1 MKKFLIILVLPVFL
15 LSGCLL
21 RNNSQDVIK
30 ITSENTSGK
39 KLIKVNK
46 TLSLSTGMDLLE
58 AGDVDGAIKF
68 FKEYEDFF
76 SKNPKY
82 YYYLGQAYFK
92 KSLYLKAA
100 ASYEKAL
107 TLDSR
112 RYDLFLNIAEAYEK
126 ANAKNKAAEN
136 YVNYVFKSNDASKN
150 MEIRNKL
157 NKIAIESIGNDI
169 IGRISVTDRADVI
182 KNSVIGIMQ
191 AFNPDTPMIYAS
203 VELINPKKSDII
215 QVKWNYIG
223 NKEEI
228 LPVNSSEF
236 NDLGSKTVLLSI
248 KSPVTGWPTGKY
260 EMQIFVNGIKNS
272 SLNFYVF

>member
-1 MKKFLIILVLPVFL
+1 MKKILIILVLPVFL

>member
-1 MKKFLIILVLPVFL
+1 MKKILIILVLPVFL

-126 ANAKNKAAEN
+126 ANTENKAVKN
-136 YVNYVFKSNDASKN
+136 YINYVFKSNDASKN
-150 MEIRNKL
+150 IEIRNKL

-215 QVKWNYIG
+215 QVKWNFIG